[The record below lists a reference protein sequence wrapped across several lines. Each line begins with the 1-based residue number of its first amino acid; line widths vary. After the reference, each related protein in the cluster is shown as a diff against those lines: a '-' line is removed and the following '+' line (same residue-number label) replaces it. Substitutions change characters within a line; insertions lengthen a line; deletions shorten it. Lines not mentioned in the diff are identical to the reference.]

1 LSAVGV
7 SSQPLTV
14 DQPSAREKSLPD
26 IDLLKN
32 LELYRTCSLW
42 AIRIKAVRGN
52 ASIGQTAV
60 AGEVIYVVYGAIA
73 AALFFD
79 FVNGF
84 HDAANSIATV
94 VGTRVLRPLQ
104 AVSIAATAN
113 FIGPF
118 IFGTAVAATVGKG
131 IITPEFS
138 TLYVIFAG
146 LIGAIVWD
154 LITWWFGLPSSSSH
168 ALIGGL
174 VGSALI
180 AGGLEGIVFSGI
192 EKVLTFMVV
201 SPAIGFVIA
210 AGFTVAIMLAFRRTP
225 SAKVNR
231 AFGKLQVVSSAFFS
245 LTHGANDGQKTMG
258 VITALLI
265 AGGLLDAK
273 EFTVPL
279 WVILSAA
286 AAIAL
291 GTFFGGWRIV
301 KTMAFR
307 LTNLKPFQGF
317 AAETGGGAILTS
329 MAWLGI
335 PVSTTHAISGAI
347 MGTGST
353 KRLSAVRWG
362 LGKRIV
368 YAWIITIPASAG
380 IAAGVLL
387 LMNAIGLR

>member
-1 LSAVGV
+1 MAEFEAALFVVFGAV
-7 SSQPLTV
+7 S
-14 DQPSAREKSLPD
+14 
-26 IDLLKN
+26 
-32 LELYRTCSLW
+32 
-42 AIRIKAVRGN
+42 
-52 ASIGQTAV
+52 
-60 AGEVIYVVYGAIA
+60 

-104 AVSIAATAN
+104 AVSIAAIAN
-113 FIGPF
+113 FAGPF
-118 IFGTAVAATVGKG
+118 VFGTAVAATVGKG
-131 IITPEFS
+131 IIQPEFS

-180 AGGLEGIVFSGI
+180 AGGLQALVFSGI
-192 EKVLTFMVV
+192 ERVLIFMVV
-201 SPAIGFVIA
+201 SPSVGFAIS
-210 AGFTVAIMLAFRRTP
+210 AGFTIAIMLAFRSVP
-225 SAKVNR
+225 SVKVNR
-231 AFGKLQVVSSAFFS
+231 VFGKLQIASSTFFS

-265 AGGLLDAK
+265 AGGILQTG
-273 EFTVPL
+273 ESFIVPL
-279 WVILSAA
+279 WVIMAAA

-307 LTNLKPFQGF
+307 LTSLKPYQGF

-353 KRLSAVRWG
+353 KRFSAVRWG

-368 YAWIITIPASAG
+368 YAWIITIPATAG
-380 IAAGVLL
+380 IAGGVLY
-387 LMNAIGLR
+387 LMIALGLH

>member
-1 LSAVGV
+1 MQLLLEKRGRSK
-7 SSQPLTV
+7 LTEG
-14 DQPSAREKSLPD
+14 A
-26 IDLLKN
+26 LL
-32 LELYRTCSLW
+32 
-42 AIRIKAVRGN
+42 
-52 ASIGQTAV
+52 
-60 AGEVIYVVYGAIA
+60 VVYGAIA

-104 AVSIAATAN
+104 AVSIAAMAN
-113 FIGPF
+113 FVGPF
-118 IFGTAVAATVGKG
+118 VFGTAVAATVGKG
-131 IITPEFS
+131 IIQPEFS

-154 LITWWFGLPSSSSH
+154 LVTWWLGLPSSSSH

-180 AGGLEGIVFSGI
+180 AGGLPAIVFSGI
-192 EKVLTFMVV
+192 ERVLIFMVV
-201 SPAIGFVIA
+201 SPSVGFAIA
-210 AGFTVAIMLAFRRTP
+210 AAFTIAIMLAFRRSS
-225 SAKVNR
+225 SARVNR
-231 AFGKLQVVSSAFFS
+231 VFGKLQIVSSTFFS

-265 AGGLLDAK
+265 AGGLLEGGK
-273 EFTVPL
+273 SFVVPI
-279 WVILSAA
+279 WVIFTAA
-286 AAIAL
+286 TAIAL

-307 LTNLKPFQGF
+307 LTNLKPYQGF

-353 KRLSAVRWG
+353 KRFSAVRWG
-362 LGKRIV
+362 LGKRII

-380 IAAGVLL
+380 IAAGVLF
-387 LMNAIGLR
+387 LMNIIGIH

>member
-1 LSAVGV
+1 MV
-7 SSQPLTV
+7 
-14 DQPSAREKSLPD
+14 E
-26 IDLLKN
+26 N
-32 LELYRTCSLW
+32 
-42 AIRIKAVRGN
+42 
-52 ASIGQTAV
+52 V
-60 AGEVIYVVYGAIA
+60 AKEILIVVYGAIA

-94 VGTRVLRPLQ
+94 VGTRVLRPLY
-104 AVSIAATAN
+104 AVILAAAAN
-113 FIGPF
+113 FSGPF
-118 IFGTAVAATVGKG
+118 VFGTAVAATVGKG
-131 IITPEFS
+131 IIQPEFS
-138 TLYVIFAG
+138 TVYVILAG

-174 VGSALI
+174 VGSALMV
-180 AGGLEGIVFSGI
+180 AGFEAVVVDGIQR
-192 EKVLTFMVV
+192 VLVFMVV
-201 SPAIGFVIA
+201 SPTVGFAIA
-210 AGFTVAIMLAFRRTP
+210 AGFALAILFFLRSST

-231 AFGKLQVVSSAFFS
+231 IFGRLQIVSSSFFS

-265 AGGLLDAK
+265 AGGLLESTD
-273 EFTVPL
+273 FIVPL
-279 WVILSAA
+279 WVIFSAA
-286 AAIAL
+286 TAIAL

-307 LTNLKPFQGF
+307 LTNLKPYQGF
-317 AAETGGGAILTS
+317 CAETGGGAILTS

-347 MGTGST
+347 MGAGSM

-362 LGKRIV
+362 LGRRIV

-380 IAAGVLL
+380 LAAASLL
-387 LMNAIGLR
+387 IIRVFTG